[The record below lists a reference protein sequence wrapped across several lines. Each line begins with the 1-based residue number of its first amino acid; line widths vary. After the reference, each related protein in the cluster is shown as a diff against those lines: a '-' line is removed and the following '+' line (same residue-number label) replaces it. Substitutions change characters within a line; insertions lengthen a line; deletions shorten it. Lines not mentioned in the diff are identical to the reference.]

1 MLIIS
6 NGSSHYGW
14 HLMARGGEEDAM
26 ARGFQGW
33 VDHGT
38 VHHWGAYHLRNLLPP
53 DFSWVGIF
61 GHTPTLTAARP
72 DDVELVCA
80 RSLGYD
86 AAIGWGFAACFGG
99 PSAVDVFE
107 RNGRKEELSRLI
119 RTYESARL
127 HDVFTPGDR
136 RPLQELGTSWR
147 LVPSGGGDRPRLLP
161 AQSVR
166 SAILRPPTWELSS
179 RPVRNDLGGQPLRV
193 RIEALP
199 ALAAYGSSG
208 NVAVADF
215 ERLSFIKAGHASAH
229 LSYEKTGE
237 SHPQAGRIVRLR
249 CAGPDPRLNFPARRI
264 SDGQHAW
271 ARLHASYPA
280 PLDLRRHR
288 ALGLWVKGDGQGEV
302 LNVQLHVNPQSYL
315 HFYLPIDFT
324 GWKYCELGEPEGD
337 RVMDYFEYEKF
348 ALHDLPLDRFNAVTL
363 MILRPPPGHPV
374 DLCLGR
380 IEALRE
386 LGGELV
392 EPEIRVGERALR
404 LPVTLQPEQYLETG
418 DPWGSREPGVCR
430 VFDADGNELK
440 RINVEPLLK
449 LDPGPVSWRFSAQ
462 GSSAARARITLFL
475 ERQ

>member
-1 MLIIS
+1 MPLGIYRSVHRDVLIIS
-6 NGSSHYGW
+6 NGTSHYGW
-14 HLMARGGEEDAM
+14 HLMARGGEDDAM

-33 VDHGT
+33 VDQGT

-61 GHTPTLTAARP
+61 GHTPTMTAARP

-80 RSLGYD
+80 RSLGFD

-119 RTYESARL
+119 RTYEACGCTTSSRRATAGPCRSWERRGGSYPQAATALACSRRGRSAAPSSAR
-127 HDVFTPGDR
+127 R
-136 RPLQELGTSWR
+136 RGNCRAGPCLTTLAASLCGC
-147 LVPSGGGDRPRLLP
+147 G
-161 AQSVR
+161 
-166 SAILRPPTWELSS
+166 S
-179 RPVRNDLGGQPLRV
+179 RR
-193 RIEALP
+193 LP

-215 ERLSFIKAGHASAH
+215 ERLSFTQAGHAAAH
-229 LSYEKTGE
+229 LSFEMTGE
-237 SHPQAGRIVRLR
+237 RHPQAGVIVRLR
-249 CAGPDPRLNFPARRI
+249 CAGPDPQLNFPAQRI

-288 ALGLWVKGDGQGEV
+288 ALGLWVKGDGRGEV
-302 LNVQLHVNPQSYL
+302 LNVQLHVSPQSYL

-348 ALHDLPLDRFNAVTL
+348 ALAR
-363 MILRPPPGHPV
+363 
-374 DLCLGR
+374 
-380 IEALRE
+380 
-386 LGGELV
+386 
-392 EPEIRVGERALR
+392 
-404 LPVTLQPEQYLETG
+404 
-418 DPWGSREPGVCR
+418 
-430 VFDADGNELK
+430 
-440 RINVEPLLK
+440 
-449 LDPGPVSWRFSAQ
+449 
-462 GSSAARARITLFL
+462 SAAGPLQRGDAHDPQAAAGPTC
-475 ERQ
+475 